1 MSNVQTDLQARTD
14 EELCALVRVGSAEAE
29 ELLVTRYTRLVR
41 ICARP
46 LFLAGGDSE
55 DLLQEGMFGVLAAIR
70 SFDPNREAQFH
81 TYAEVCIRT
90 KLISAVRK
98 ASSGRHTPLNDSV
111 SLEHPQFD
119 EGGLPIHGE
128 LNPETA
134 LISREEWSER
144 LSALTDSLTG
154 FEATVLQLYLGGYSY
169 SEIARQTGRQ
179 SKAVDNAVQRIRR
192 KVARQLTSGDIS
204 NS

>member
-1 MSNVQTDLQARTD
+1 MSSVQTDLDARTD
-14 EELCALVRVGSAEAE
+14 EQLCTLAQGGSAEAE
-29 ELLVTRYTRLVR
+29 ELLVTRCIRLVR

-55 DLLQEGMFGVLAAIR
+55 DLMQEGMFGVLAAIR
-70 SFDPNREAQFH
+70 GFDPTRQAQFR

-90 KLISAVRK
+90 KLVSAVRK
-98 ASSGRHTPLNDSV
+98 AASGRHTPLNDSV
-111 SLEHPQFD
+111 SLEQSQFRED
-119 EGGLPIHGE
+119 GFPAHSASD
-128 LNPETA
+128 PEAA
-134 LISREEWSER
+134 LINREEWSER
-144 LSALTDSLTG
+144 LDTLTDTLTG

-169 SEIARQTGRQ
+169 SEIAQQTGRQ
-179 SKAVDNAVQRIRR
+179 TKAVDNAVQRIRR

>member
-1 MSNVQTDLQARTD
+1 MSRVLTDLHTRTD
-14 EELCALVRVGSAEAE
+14 EQLCVLAQSGNAEAE
-29 ELLVTRYTRLVR
+29 ELLVTRCTRLVR

-70 SFDPNREAQFH
+70 SFDPARQTQFR

-90 KLISAVRK
+90 KLVSAVRK
-98 ASSGRHTPLNDSV
+98 AASGRHTPLNDSV
-111 SLEHPQFD
+111 SFEHPQFD
-119 EGGLPIHGE
+119 EGGLPDHGE
-128 LNPETA
+128 SDPETA
-134 LISREEWSER
+134 LISREEWSDR
-144 LSALTDSLTG
+144 LNSLKDCLTE

-169 SEIARQTGRQ
+169 SEIAQQTGRQ
-179 SKAVDNAVQRIRR
+179 TKAVDNAVQRIRR

-204 NS
+204 KS